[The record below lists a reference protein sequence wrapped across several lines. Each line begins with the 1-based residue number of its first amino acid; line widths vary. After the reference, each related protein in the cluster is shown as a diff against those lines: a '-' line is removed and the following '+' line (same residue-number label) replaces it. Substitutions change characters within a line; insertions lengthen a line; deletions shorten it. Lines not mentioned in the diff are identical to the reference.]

1 MGGRTDKYG
10 GERGAERSPLIHPP
24 LRDRT
29 PHPAPG
35 VFDVPGVAGDD
46 VDVEVHHGLAGGGAD
61 VVAVGVELFVE
72 EGFCLPDEGEEGG
85 QFCVRRIE
93 EGGDVAVG
101 DEEEVAGADWISIVA
116 GVAEVVCED
125 DLICRRV
132 AERAGQGVHA
142 AYPRTWMR

>member
-1 MGGRTDKYG
+1 M
-10 GERGAERSPLIHPP
+10 
-24 LRDRT
+24 
-29 PHPAPG
+29 
-35 VFDVPGVAGDD
+35 
-46 VDVEVHHGLAGGGAD
+46 DVEVHHGLAGGGDA

-72 EGFCLPDEGEEGG
+72 EGGLLCGG
-85 QFCVRRIE
+85 RVE
-93 EGGDVAVG
+93 EGGDVAEG

-142 AYPRTWMR
+142 AYPRTRMR